1 MKKAAVL
8 LFLFAAPLICPPL
21 AAQEAMR
28 SSNSGVYTQAQA
40 DRGHQLYAFRCARCH
55 DTGFSGAPRLGDG
68 RFINDFIGKTLFD
81 ITDLI
86 HTSMPV
92 DKPGTTPKAEA
103 TEIAAYILSVMGA
116 TVGANDLPADDD
128 VLRQIRVDLPVMPA
142 GERASR

>member
-1 MKKAAVL
+1 MRPRLALLVL
-8 LFLFAAPLICPPL
+8 PLAAAPLVSLPL

-28 SSNSGVYTQAQA
+28 SSNAGVYTQAQA

-68 RFINDFIGKTLFD
+68 RFINDFLGKALFD
-81 ITDLI
+81 LTDLI

-92 DKPGTTPKAEA
+92 DKPGTTPKPEA

-116 TVGANDLPADDD
+116 TPGADVLPADDE
-128 VLRQIRVDLPVMPA
+128 VLRQIRIDTK
-142 GERASR
+142 